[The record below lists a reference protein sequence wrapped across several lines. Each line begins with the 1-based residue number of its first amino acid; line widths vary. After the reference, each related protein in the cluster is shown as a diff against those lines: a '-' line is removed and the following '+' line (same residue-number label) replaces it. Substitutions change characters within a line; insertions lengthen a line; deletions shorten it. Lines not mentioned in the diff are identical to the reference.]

1 MDKVRF
7 GIIGMGNMGSGHLES
22 FFKGKIKNGIVTAFA
37 ETDLEKIKRATENFP
52 GEYEIYSSGDEL
64 IDNAKVDAILIAVPH
79 YDHPRLTI
87 KALNKN
93 IHVLC
98 EKPAGVY
105 VKQVRKMNEVASKS
119 SAIFSMMYNQRTN
132 PLYVKMHE
140 LVAGG
145 ELGEV
150 RRVNWII
157 TNWFR
162 TQAYFDSGAWRAT
175 WKGEGGGALMN
186 QCPHQ
191 LDLLQWIVG
200 AMPTKIRAHCHFG
213 KWHDIETEDDVTAY
227 LEFPNGATGVFI
239 TSTADAPGDNRF
251 EILCSKGKV
260 VCENDKLMIYRLKT
274 DLQEYIKTC
283 ENGFSQPEF
292 EVETV
297 EMDYAKNTQRVGII
311 NNFANAVLGLEELY
325 VDGSEGIKCVELI
338 NSMLYSS
345 WTDSTVTLPVD
356 ENDYY
361 DELSK
366 RIATSRLKDCKET
379 VLDISNSCGG
389 TK

>member
-1 MDKVRF
+1 MD
-7 GIIGMGNMGSGHLES
+7 GTG
-22 FFKGKIKNGIVTAFA
+22 
-37 ETDLEKIKRATENFP
+37 
-52 GEYEIYSSGDEL
+52 
-64 IDNAKVDAILIAVPH
+64 
-79 YDHPRLTI
+79 
-87 KALNKN
+87 
-93 IHVLC
+93 
-98 EKPAGVY
+98 
-105 VKQVRKMNEVASKS
+105 
-119 SAIFSMMYNQRTN
+119 
-132 PLYVKMHE
+132 PL
-140 LVAGG
+140 
-145 ELGEV
+145 
-150 RRVNWII
+150 R
-157 TNWFR
+157 
-162 TQAYFDSGAWRAT
+162 
-175 WKGEGGGALMN
+175 
-186 QCPHQ
+186 
-191 LDLLQWIVG
+191 
-200 AMPTKIRAHCHFG
+200 
-213 KWHDIETEDDVTAY
+213 
-227 LEFPNGATGVFI
+227 
-239 TSTADAPGDNRF
+239 RF
-251 EILCSKGKV
+251 ENP
-260 VCENDKLMIYRLKT
+260 E
-274 DLQEYIKTC
+274 EYIKTC

>member
-64 IDNAKVDAILIAVPH
+64 IDNAQVDAILIAVPH

-345 WTDSTVTLPVD
+345 WTDSTVTLPVN

>member
-7 GIIGMGNMGSGHLES
+7 GIIGMGNMGSGHMES

-37 ETDLEKIKRATENFP
+37 EVDLEKIKRATENFP

-79 YDHPRLTI
+79 YDHPSLTI

-105 VKQVRKMNEVASKS
+105 VKQVRQMNEVASKS

-345 WTDSTVTLPVD
+345 WTDSIVTLPVN

>member
-7 GIIGMGNMGSGHLES
+7 GIIGMGNMGSGHLKN
-22 FFKGKIKNGIVTAFA
+22 FFNGKIKNGIVTAFA
-37 ETDLEKIKRATENFP
+37 EVDLEKIKRTTENFP

-105 VKQVRKMNEVASKS
+105 VKQVRQMNEVASKS

-297 EMDYAKNTQRVGII
+297 EMDYAKNTQHVGII
-311 NNFANAVLGLEELY
+311 NNFANAILGLEELY

-345 WTDSTVTLPVD
+345 WTDSTVTLPVN

-379 VLDISNSCGG
+379 VLDLSNSFGG
-389 TK
+389 AK

>member
-37 ETDLEKIKRATENFP
+37 ETDLEKIKIATEKFP
-52 GEYEIYSSGDEL
+52 GEYEIYSTGDEL

-105 VKQVRKMNEVASKS
+105 VKQVRQMNEVASKS

-191 LDLLQWIVG
+191 LDLL
-200 AMPTKIRAHCHFG
+200 
-213 KWHDIETEDDVTAY
+213 
-227 LEFPNGATGVFI
+227 
-239 TSTADAPGDNRF
+239 
-251 EILCSKGKV
+251 
-260 VCENDKLMIYRLKT
+260 
-274 DLQEYIKTC
+274 
-283 ENGFSQPEF
+283 
-292 EVETV
+292 
-297 EMDYAKNTQRVGII
+297 
-311 NNFANAVLGLEELY
+311 
-325 VDGSEGIKCVELI
+325 
-338 NSMLYSS
+338 
-345 WTDSTVTLPVD
+345 
-356 ENDYY
+356 
-361 DELSK
+361 
-366 RIATSRLKDCKET
+366 
-379 VLDISNSCGG
+379 
-389 TK
+389 